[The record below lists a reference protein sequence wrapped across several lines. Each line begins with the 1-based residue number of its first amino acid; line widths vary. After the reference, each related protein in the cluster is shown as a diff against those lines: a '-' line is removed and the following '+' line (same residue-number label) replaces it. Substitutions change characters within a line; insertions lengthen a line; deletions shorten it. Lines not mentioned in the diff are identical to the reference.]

1 MKSSLRG
8 PFPTPVP
15 SPSAG
20 DGQRAG
26 VRYASFARHGV
37 ALGVAL
43 LVGSATPVR
52 AQLTPVGNHRIF
64 QNLIGGAVEVGDH
77 FGGELAGGDF
87 NGDGFCDLAIGTPG
101 EDLGANADAGAVF
114 VVYGSAAG
122 LNMGPQAPLLIHQ
135 DVGTVEGAA
144 EPGDQFG
151 AHLIAGDF
159 NGDGNDEL
167 VVGIPSEDV
176 GALVDAGAI
185 QEFFGTAGGLTTLG
199 DVLLTRGTFG
209 STSDLQGYRF
219 GASLAT
225 GYLELVGD
233 SNLDLVVGIPGGA
246 LAPTINGAMMLVSGS
261 PTGLD
266 TGGSAHVFPPASP
279 GGRAG
284 AAVGVGDVDG
294 DDLPGDL
301 IIGVPFGELGGADNE
316 GVVWIDTQ
324 GCFCYLPVPLSPAP
338 ESHMGTSIALGDFRG
353 VGYDQMLLGAPDA
366 EAFLVEDAGAVV
378 LYDEAEQTFAYITQD
393 PLRFGFGTPDPL
405 DHFGRELAVGDFDGD
420 GFDDVAFGVPDED
433 LEAGGGGP
441 IPNAGIVQVLHGSA
455 TGLRYDTNQFWRL
468 AGPIGYF
475 ELPDD
480 RFGAALA
487 ACDFDGDGAD
497 DLAIGET
504 GANSA
509 CSDEAG
515 IVQILYGFKPAIFA
529 DDFETGDA
537 SAWM

>member
-1 MKSSLRG
+1 MKSPIRSSFS
-8 PFPTPVP
+8 PPVP

-20 DGQRAG
+20 GERG
-26 VRYASFARHGV
+26 ASLCFAWQGV
-37 ALGVAL
+37 AI
-43 LVGSATPVR
+43 SATLLFGTAAPSR

-77 FGGELAGGDF
+77 FGADLAGGDF

-101 EDLGANADAGAVF
+101 EDLGPNADAGAVF
-114 VVYGSAAG
+114 VVYGSATG
-122 LNMGPQAPLLIHQ
+122 LNMGAQAPLLIHQ
-135 DVGTVEGAA
+135 DVEGVEGAA
-144 EPGDQFG
+144 EPGDGFG
-151 AHLIAGDF
+151 SHLIAGDF
-159 NGDGNDEL
+159 TGDGNDEL

-185 QEFFGTAGGLTTLG
+185 QEFFGTPAGLTTLG
-199 DVLLTRGTFG
+199 DVLLTRGSFG

-219 GASLAT
+219 GAALAT
-225 GYLELVGD
+225 GYVELLGD
-233 SNLDLVVGIPGGA
+233 ARLDLVVGVPGGA
-246 LAPTINGAMMLVSGS
+246 LAPTINGAAVEVAGS

-266 TGGSAHVFPPASP
+266 TAASAHVFPPASS
-279 GGRAG
+279 GARAG
-284 AAVGVGDVDG
+284 AAVAVGDVDG
-294 DDLPGDL
+294 DDLVGDL
-301 IIGVPFGELGGADNE
+301 IIGAPFGELGGADNE
-316 GVVWIDTQ
+316 GAVWIDPQ
-324 GCFCYLPVPLSPAP
+324 GCCGYLPVPLAPGP

-366 EAFLVEDAGAVV
+366 EAFLVEDAGAVI
-378 LYDEAEQTFAYITQD
+378 LYDEVEQTFAYITQD
-393 PLRFGFGTPDPL
+393 PLRFGFGTPDPM

-433 LEAGGGGP
+433 LDAGGGGS
-441 IPNAGIVQVLHGSA
+441 IVNAGIVQVLYGSA

-497 DLAIGET
+497 DLAIGAP

-509 CSDEAG
+509 GSDEAG
-515 IVQILYGFKPAIFA
+515 IVQILYGFTPAIFG
-529 DDFETGDA
+529 DDFESGDTT
-537 SAWM
+537 AWM